1 MHPCNNLKVL
11 PLVWIHAVVVIDEV
25 RAAATAAAVPRLAVR
40 ADDAV
45 LGEDDVVV
53 VVAGVPEGGRVVE
66 KEESAA
72 RLQALF
78 YRVHH
83 SCEKGKRLDMSFG
96 R

>member
-1 MHPCNNLKVL
+1 MHPCNNLKLL
-11 PLVWIHAVVVIDEV
+11 PVVRIHAVVVIDK
-25 RAAATAAAVPRLAVR
+25 ACAAAAVPRLAVR

-53 VVAGVPEGGRVVE
+53 VVVAGVSEGGRVVE

-72 RLQALF
+72 GLQALF

-83 SCEKGKRLDMSFG
+83 SCEKRKKLDMSFG
-96 R
+96 L